1 MVTVLLVRHA
11 DIDLSATPD
20 NPPLNSAGEQR
31 AKALVHVAGGAGI
44 AAIFTSSFLRTKE
57 TVAPLA
63 SRLQIQPREAPDAPI
78 LAQQLLSGAA
88 GPVVLVAGHS
98 NTVPEIIAALG
109 AASAAVTI
117 GHREFDNLF
126 VVTASQSGEASALHL
141 KYGTASD

>member
-11 DIDLSATPD
+11 DIEVPATSAD
-20 NPPLNSAGEQR
+20 PPLNSAGRER

-44 AAIFTSSFLRTKE
+44 ATIFTSSFRRTQQ
-57 TVAPLA
+57 TVEPLA
-63 SRLQIQPREAPDAPI
+63 SLLGVQPREAPDAPI

-98 NTVPEIIAALG
+98 DTVPKIITALG
-109 AASAAVTI
+109 VASAAVTI

-126 VVTASQSGEASALHL
+126 VVTATQSGGASALDL
-141 KYGTASD
+141 KYGTPSD